1 MGGGNNTSNV
11 GGDNE
16 DEDENLD
23 GVTRM
28 RASQIRAKY
37 KYFITSQ
44 YCNKNDNNNDDDNDD
59 SFCWSEKR
67 SVLEN
72 ITLLIGNNNNKSKTK
87 IRLPT
92 PESTERS
99 DFVAECGI
107 CYAHRLPLD
116 DNDGNEG
123 VAEEREEKDKTNDDE
138 PSSSIPSVTCPT
150 SSCSRVYHEG
160 CLFEWLYSLS
170 RVMKIAIQRAW

>member
-44 YCNKNDNNNDDDNDD
+44 YYNKKDNNNNDDDDDDEDDDDNDNDDDD
-59 SFCWSEKR
+59 SFYWSEKR

-99 DFVAECGI
+99 DYVAECGI

-116 DNDGNEG
+116 DNDGNE
-123 VAEEREEKDKTNDDE
+123 ERGR
-138 PSSSIPSVTCPT
+138 
-150 SSCSRVYHEG
+150 SR
-160 CLFEWLYSLS
+160 
-170 RVMKIAIQRAW
+170 RKRRKR